1 MPVKSGW
8 QKWGLLIVLGGWTLV
23 TGTVQPADA
32 EDGLDGFLSGL
43 EAKGVLVDRAA
54 ACAGA
59 VAGILRTIDPEGVIS
74 NVAPAPRPD
83 GLAEIPAPSGVQA
96 VELWPENLAYIKVSA
111 LEPGSGA
118 ELLGHFQSLK
128 ARSGLLFDLRGAH
141 GQDLESAALLAGML
155 RRPQEPLFLVTDNRG
170 VPLATNVA
178 AGAFVSL
185 PFLMIL
191 IDEETSGAAEALVSV
206 FKGTPRVMLL
216 GAVTR
221 GDPSLRSWLTLP
233 DGRSARLGTRK
244 WKSLVNVS
252 REKGG
257 VPPDV
262 AVAARSGMGNEGLS
276 RTNLTGRVMSLK
288 SDANQDLMMRVA
300 GDAVLQRATD
310 ILLGLQAV
318 GVYGRE

>member
-8 QKWGLLIVLGGWTLV
+8 QKWGLLIVLGGWALV
-23 TGTVQPADA
+23 SGNVRSTVA

-43 EAKGVLVDRAA
+43 EAKGVLVDRPA

-74 NVAPAPRPD
+74 NVAPSPWPD
-83 GLAEIPAPSGVQA
+83 GMAGIPAPSGVQA
-96 VELWPENLAYIKVSA
+96 LELWPENLAYIKVSA

-128 ARSGLLFDLRGAH
+128 ARSGLLFDLRGAR
-141 GQDLESAALLAGML
+141 GQDLESACLLAGML

-178 AGAFVSL
+178 AGAFVPL

-206 FKGTPRVMLL
+206 FKGNPRVMLL

-244 WKSLVNVS
+244 WKSLVDVS

-257 VPPDV
+257 VTPDV
-262 AVAARSGMGNEGLS
+262 VVAARSGTGNEGLS

-288 SDANQDLMMRVA
+288 SDADQDLMMRVA